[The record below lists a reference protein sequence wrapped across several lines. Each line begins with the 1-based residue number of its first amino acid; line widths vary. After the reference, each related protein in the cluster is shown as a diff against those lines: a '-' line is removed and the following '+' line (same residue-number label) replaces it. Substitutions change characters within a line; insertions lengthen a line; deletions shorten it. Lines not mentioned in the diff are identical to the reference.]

1 MKRKLVALISGLL
14 FGLSLSIS
22 EMINPRKVLG
32 FLDVS
37 GTWDPSLIF
46 VLGAGLIITFL
57 SLRLIPKMD
66 RPILDEKFRLPTK
79 REIDSKLAGGAI
91 IFGIG
96 WGLVGYCPGPAIASL
111 AYGQTES
118 VIFLVALFLGL
129 NVDRLYRRPTTI
141 I

>member
-1 MKRKLVALISGLL
+1 
-14 FGLSLSIS
+14 
-22 EMINPRKVLG
+22 
-32 FLDVS
+32 
-37 GTWDPSLIF
+37 
-46 VLGAGLIITFL
+46 
-57 SLRLIPKMD
+57 MD
-66 RPILDEKFRLPTK
+66 RPILDEKFGLPTK

-118 VIFLVALFLGL
+118 VIFLVALFVGL
-129 NVDRLYRRPTTI
+129 NVDRLYRRPTVI